1 MSQSMIRGAIGLA
14 GVLCSLLLP
23 PAAPA
28 ATYRWVDES
37 GVTVYSQSRPPD
49 VEAQRLGP
57 GTQSAQHA
65 SSTAT
70 TTPSAAPAAPTAEA
84 LVKQYEEQ
92 RKQREEEA
100 KAAQDKSKADAAKKR
115 NCEAAR
121 QNLETLQNLGP
132 RRLRHSDGTF
142 ERLSEEQTAER
153 IDRAKAQIKTYCD

>member
-1 MSQSMIRGAIGLA
+1 MDA
-14 GVLCSLLLP
+14 GTKPARSPSGTATTAV

-28 ATYRWVDES
+28 
-37 GVTVYSQSRPPD
+37 P
-49 VEAQRLGP
+49 L
-57 GTQSAQHA
+57 
-65 SSTAT
+65 
-70 TTPSAAPAAPTAEA
+70 TAEA

-100 KAAQDKSKADAAKKR
+100 KAAQDKSKADAAKKQ

>member
-14 GVLCSLLLP
+14 TVSCSLLLP
-23 PAAPA
+23 PVAPA
-28 ATYRWVDES
+28 ATYRWVDDS

-49 VEAQRLGP
+49 VEAQRLGA
-57 GTQSAQHA
+57 GTGSAQR
-65 SSTAT
+65 SSGTAT
-70 TTPSAAPAAPTAEA
+70 TAVPAAPAPLTAEA
-84 LVKQYEEQ
+84 LVRQYEEQ

-115 NCEAAR
+115 NCGAAR
-121 QNLETLQNLGP
+121 QNLETLRNLGP